1 MEKAEHDASQRST
14 SVRLN
19 LRPSSTGSNARHAPV
34 LMLVEKASSVLL
46 TWSQIARAMRLWLA
60 AKRRAVGAKKDG
72 RDVVVTSTP
81 CT

>member
-1 MEKAEHDASQRST
+1 
-14 SVRLN
+14 
-19 LRPSSTGSNARHAPV
+19 
-34 LMLVEKASSVLL
+34 MLVEKASSVLL